1 MKKCYLISLL
11 FIFAFA
17 LSACNWQNK
26 QETNNK
32 SNIQN
37 GDIIF
42 QTSQSSQSKA
52 IQLASN
58 SKYSHCGIIFI
69 ENNQTYVFEAVQPV
83 KKTRLEEWI
92 ARGEHSHYVV
102 KRLKNADK
110 LLTNEVLYKMKDEGA
125 KHAGKNYDLAFGWS
139 DDKIYCSEL
148 VWKIYKRALGIE
160 LGKTQKLKEF
170 NLNNAIVRKKL
181 EERYKG
187 NIPYEETVISP
198 SAIFESDY
206 LEIVKQ

>member
-1 MKKCYLISLL
+1 MKAHPISML
-11 FIFAFA
+11 FVLVFA
-17 LSACNWQNK
+17 LSACTSNTK
-26 QETNNK
+26 EASKTK

-42 QTSQSSQSKA
+42 QTSLSSQSKA
-52 IQLASN
+52 IQLATN

-69 ENNQTYVFEAVQPV
+69 ENNQPFVFEAVQPV
-83 KKTRLEEWI
+83 KKTSLNVWI
-92 ARGEHSHYVV
+92 NSGERSHYVI

-110 LLTNEVLYKMKDEGA
+110 LLNNVVLNKMKTEGY
-125 KHAGKNYDLAFGWS
+125 KFAGKNYDFAFGWS
-139 DDKIYCSEL
+139 DDRIYCSEL

-187 NIPYEETVISP
+187 NIPYEEIVISP
-198 SAIFESDY
+198 AAIFESDY
-206 LEIVKQ
+206 LETVKQ